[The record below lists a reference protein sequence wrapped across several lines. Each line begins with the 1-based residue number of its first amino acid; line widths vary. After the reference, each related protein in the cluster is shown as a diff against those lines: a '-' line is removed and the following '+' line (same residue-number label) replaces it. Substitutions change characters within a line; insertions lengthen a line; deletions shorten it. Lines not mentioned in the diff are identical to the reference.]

1 MKGYSASIYYAD
13 DRADYS
19 PEGCFYDRDKVAE
32 ISKKYRHLFGTPG
45 FDSYIEEILVKDQ
58 FKYQLVTNAS
68 MFEDVNPEDPETY
81 IPFDPGE
88 NGWEEEGLLLDKH
101 GAATLRFRARNYTGT
116 LEIALS
122 FGGGDERPILY

>member
-1 MKGYSASIYYAD
+1 MKGYSSSIYYAD
-13 DRADYS
+13 DDADYS
-19 PEGCFYDRDKVAE
+19 PEGCFYDKDMVAE

-45 FDSYIEEILVKDQ
+45 LDSYIEEILVKDL

-68 MFEDVNPEDPETY
+68 MEDVNPEDPETY
-81 IPFDPGE
+81 IPFNPGE

-101 GAATLRFRARNYTGT
+101 GAATLRFRAVNGSGN
-116 LEIALS
+116 LEIPLS